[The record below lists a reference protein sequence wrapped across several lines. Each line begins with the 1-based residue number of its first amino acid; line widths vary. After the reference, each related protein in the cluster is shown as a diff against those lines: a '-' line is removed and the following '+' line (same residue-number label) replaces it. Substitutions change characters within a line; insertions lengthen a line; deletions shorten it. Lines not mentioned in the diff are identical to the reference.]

1 MIKTIFSQLIY
12 NGAFFTNV
20 WPHLKADYFTEDEE
34 KLIYKLIKKHVDEY
48 SNIPTPTALQIA
60 LDKERGNQTTYEG
73 AKTLLDSLEN
83 TPEDLDW
90 LMKETEKFIRD
101 RAMYN
106 AMSRALEI
114 QANAQLPKEKQNK
127 KLPGEGAIPE
137 IMQEALSIT
146 FDSDVGHDWF
156 NDFEKRFLLYQTKA
170 NKIPFKLPMLNKITK
185 GGAER
190 KTLNV
195 LLAGVN
201 VGKSLGLCSLAADYM
216 ECGYDVLY
224 ISMEMA
230 EHVVAKRIDAN
241 LLDLTL
247 DELDSGNVSFAEYS
261 ARMKRVKN
269 KKIGDRPVGKL
280 MIKQYPT
287 GGANSNH
294 FEALMNELRLKK
306 QFKPDVVIVDYL
318 GICASSRLRV
328 YSENSY
334 TLVKAIAEELRG
346 FFVKWD
352 VVGWTAAQTTRAGWD
367 ASDLNMSDTA
377 ESAGLPATA
386 DFMLGVIET
395 EDLAKMG
402 VQLMKQIKS
411 RYGDKNYY
419 SRFNV
424 GVKKGNQR
432 WYEVPNQIADQ
443 ENAQVKPQSAQQA
456 EKREKLDELAN
467 NMTF

>member
-20 WPHLKADYFTEDEE
+20 WPHLKTDYFIEEEE
-34 KLIYKLIKKHVDEY
+34 KLVYKLIKKHVDEY
-48 SNIPTPTALQIA
+48 SNIPTPTALNIA
-60 LDKERGNQTTYEG
+60 LDKERGNQTVYEG
-73 AKTLLDSLEN
+73 AKTLLDSLAN
-83 TPEDLDW
+83 TPEDLEW
-90 LMKETEKFIRD
+90 LMAETEKFIRD
-101 RAMYN
+101 RAMYI
-106 AMSRALEI
+106 AMSKALEI
-114 QANAQLPKEKQNK
+114 QANAQLPKDKQNK
-127 KLPGEGAIPE
+127 KLPAEGAIPE

-146 FDSDVGHDWF
+146 FNSDVGHDWF

-170 NKIPFKLPMLNKITK
+170 NKIPFKLPILNKITK

-216 ECGYDVLY
+216 ECGYNVLY

-241 LLDLTL
+241 LLDISL
-247 DELDSGNVSFAEYS
+247 DELDSGNVTFAEYS

-269 KKIGDRPVGKL
+269 KKIGDKPVGRL
-280 MIKQYPT
+280 MVKQFPT

-352 VVGWTAAQTTRAGWD
+352 VIGWTAAQTTRAGWD
-367 ASDLNMSDTA
+367 ASDLSMSDTA
-377 ESAGLPATA
+377 ECLDATTTVETVNGIKLLKDVKVGELVKSYDGYRPVIQVHHPKPGKRYKIKLASGKEIICSETHRFPTQKGRINLREGLT
-386 DFMLGVIET
+386 V
-395 EDLAKMG
+395 
-402 VQLMKQIKS
+402 
-411 RYGDKNYY
+411 GDKLNT
-419 SRFNV
+419 
-424 GVKKGNQR
+424 
-432 WYEVPNQIADQ
+432 
-443 ENAQVKPQSAQQA
+443 
-456 EKREKLDELAN
+456 
-467 NMTF
+467 M

>member
-20 WPHLKADYFTEDEE
+20 WPHLKTDYFIEEEE
-34 KLIYKLIKKHVDEY
+34 KLVYKLIKKHVDEY
-48 SNIPTPTALQIA
+48 SNIPTPTALNIA
-60 LDKERGNQTTYEG
+60 LDKERGNQTVYEG
-73 AKTLLDSLEN
+73 AKTLLDSLAN
-83 TPEDLDW
+83 TPEDLEW
-90 LMKETEKFIRD
+90 LMAETEKFIRD
-101 RAMYN
+101 RAMYI
-106 AMSRALEI
+106 AMSKALEI
-114 QANAQLPKEKQNK
+114 QANAQLPKDKQNK
-127 KLPGEGAIPE
+127 KLPAEGAIPE

-146 FDSDVGHDWF
+146 FNSDVGHDWF

-170 NKIPFKLPMLNKITK
+170 NKIPFKLPILNKITK

-216 ECGYDVLY
+216 ECGYNVLY

-241 LLDLTL
+241 LLDISL
-247 DELDSGNVSFAEYS
+247 DELDSGNVTFAEYS

-269 KKIGDRPVGKL
+269 KKIGDKPVGRL
-280 MIKQYPT
+280 MVKQFPT

-352 VVGWTAAQTTRAGWD
+352 VIGWTAAQTTRAGWD

-377 ESAGLPATA
+377 ECLDATTTVETVNGIKLLKDVKVGELVKSYDGYRPVIQVHHPKPGKRYKIKLASGKEIICSETHRFPTQKGRINLREGLT
-386 DFMLGVIET
+386 V
-395 EDLAKMG
+395 
-402 VQLMKQIKS
+402 
-411 RYGDKNYY
+411 GDKLNT
-419 SRFNV
+419 
-424 GVKKGNQR
+424 
-432 WYEVPNQIADQ
+432 
-443 ENAQVKPQSAQQA
+443 
-456 EKREKLDELAN
+456 
-467 NMTF
+467 M